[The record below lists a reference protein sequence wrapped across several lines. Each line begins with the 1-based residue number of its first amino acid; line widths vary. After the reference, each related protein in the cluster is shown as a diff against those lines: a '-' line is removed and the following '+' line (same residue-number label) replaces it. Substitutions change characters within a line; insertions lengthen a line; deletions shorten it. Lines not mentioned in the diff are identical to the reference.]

1 LPLHVGIIP
10 DGNRRW
16 ARRNGVPLPSAYR
29 KGYERL
35 REIVRALEDRGARF
49 VTIYALSRDNCT
61 RRNGLE
67 LAALRE
73 LSRLAFQEL
82 LEDEEVV
89 SGRLRVLVIGDYAS
103 FDPEVARLARSVMKA
118 SRWGGPN
125 TLTILYCYTGLWE
138 LEEAWNK
145 RVLPPSLIHLP
156 PLDLIIRTGGY
167 SRLSGFLPA
176 LAEYAEIYV
185 TETLWP
191 DFTVEELDRA
201 LEWYSSKPKNFGR

>member
-1 LPLHVGIIP
+1 LPRHVGIIP

-16 ARRNGVPLPSAYR
+16 ARRNNVSLPEAYR
-29 KGYERL
+29 RGYERL

-49 VTIYALSRDNCT
+49 VTVYALSRDNCT

-73 LSRLAFQEL
+73 LSKLAFQEL

-103 FDPEVARLARSVMKA
+103 FDPEIARLARTVMKA

-138 LEEAWNK
+138 LETAWSK
-145 RVLPPSLIHLP
+145 GLLPPSLIHLP

-176 LAEYAEIYV
+176 LAEYAELYV

-201 LEWYSSKPKNFGR
+201 IEWYMSNPKNFGR